1 MKYDFDP
8 ELEQLLKSMKNDP
21 AFGGVFD
28 AEKSWKQVAAYC
40 GFPEDVSE
48 VKHTWRDWLE
58 FYIWQFTH
66 VIAKP
71 LAVGSVSFAILILGF
86 VGAVNA
92 SLSVLPGEKLYNLKL
107 GMEKTQ
113 LALATTDGQR
123 AKLHVEF
130 TNRRL
135 EEMIQLAASTK
146 QSDVAEFPLAVD
158 RVKKEVTD
166 IQTELSTEKGTE
178 LAAAVGRKAD
188 QYANTVSSTP
198 TLSKDAEQKVKE
210 VKQILNETKDQA
222 VDVMITS
229 HEQTLTPESTQ
240 ELQTTFEKEFARVS
254 ALAQPK
260 DAIDLTIAKK
270 LQEQGLYRRAFQM
283 LKEIELRNTPQE

>member
-8 ELEQLLKSMKNDP
+8 ELEQLLKSMKNNP
-21 AFGGVFD
+21 AFGGDFD
-28 AEKSWKQVAAYC
+28 SEKSWKQVASFC

-48 VKHTWRDWLE
+48 IKHTWRDWLE

-66 VIAKP
+66 VVAKP
-71 LAVGSVSFAILILGF
+71 LAVGSVSFAILIIGF
-86 VGAVNA
+86 VSSVNA
-92 SLSVLPGEKLYNLKL
+92 SMSSLPGERFYSFKTSI
-107 GMEKTQ
+107 EKVQ
-113 LALATTDGQR
+113 LAIASSNEQR

-135 EEMIQLAASTK
+135 EEMIELAASTK
-146 QSDVAEFPLAVD
+146 QTDIAEFPLAVD
-158 RVKKEVTD
+158 RLKKEVAD
-166 IQTELSTEKGTE
+166 IQTELTLDKGTE
-178 LAAAVGRKAD
+178 LALAVGRKAD

-198 TLSKDAEQKVKE
+198 KLSAEAEKKVNE
-210 VKQILNETKDQA
+210 VKQILNETKEQA

-229 HEQTLTPESTQ
+229 HEQTLTSESSH
-240 ELQTTFEKEFARVS
+240 ELELTFEKEYSRVS
-254 ALAQPK
+254 ALSQTK
-260 DAIDLTIAKK
+260 DAKDLNIAKK